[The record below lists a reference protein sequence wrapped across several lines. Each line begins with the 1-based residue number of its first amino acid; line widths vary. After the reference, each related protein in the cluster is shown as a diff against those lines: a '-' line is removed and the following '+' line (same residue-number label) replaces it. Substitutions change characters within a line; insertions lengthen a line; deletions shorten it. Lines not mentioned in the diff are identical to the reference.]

1 MATCSDI
8 FCHSCGGGTACQFL
22 AFVPQTCLRR
32 PAHKHRRDVASFATC
47 IMSGSCL
54 DGQQAS
60 ERISA
65 QMCSMD
71 EARAF
76 CVNSVVLCTPRAWI
90 RMRKKHS
97 FKMRPFRDCILLAP
111 GGWRPGLRCR
121 TLVTREAVGSFA
133 FTSVLTFGP
142 PPMSSSLH
150 VYTSFLTIS
159 GTSASAAAVSTSGSS
174 SSSSL
179 SAVGRLSEVRGCFSS
194 TRRCVFESCWTA
206 GFGADLSTVQHG
218 RGTCLLHEFSCAVH
232 SRSLDRPGSE
242 RSSLS
247 K

>member
-1 MATCSDI
+1 MNKP
-8 FCHSCGGGTACQFL
+8 AC
-22 AFVPQTCLRR
+22 AGWNTN
-32 PAHKHRRDVASFATC
+32 AGRDGHGVASLLP
-47 IMSGSCL
+47 GSVSWSL
-54 DGQQAS
+54 AGQQAL

-150 VYTSFLTIS
+150 VYTSFLTIG

-179 SAVGRLSEVRGCFSS
+179 SAVGRLSEARGGK
-194 TRRCVFESCWTA
+194 EADGWLH
-206 GFGADLSTVQHG
+206 GAS
-218 RGTCLLHEFSCAVH
+218 
-232 SRSLDRPGSE
+232 
-242 RSSLS
+242 
-247 K
+247 